1 MSFFDRQHGIFD
13 SKKRLTTQEKNSDEG
28 DSMPESWVELAPSR
42 QSLCSSVEAV
52 MIEKDSNGEAS
63 NSKDSRLSPVSIQSP
78 HVEFE
83 QNLEQVKYRLAKDM
97 TSGGKSTDWIWDWS
111 SRPEANHPNRMLRHR
126 SGQIG
131 STLTTP
137 PNSPEPELASEYD
150 YKVDKSSKSVF
161 SRFEVI
167 LGLVVSNLM
176 TFMLGATIGF
186 CICKKL
192 SKNQSN

>member
-1 MSFFDRQHGIFD
+1 
-13 SKKRLTTQEKNSDEG
+13 
-28 DSMPESWVELAPSR
+28 
-42 QSLCSSVEAV
+42 

-97 TSGGKSTDWIWDWS
+97 QSGKSTDWIWDWS
-111 SRPEANHPNRMLRHR
+111 SRPEANPPNRMLRHR

-137 PNSPEPELASEYD
+137 PNSPEPELASEFD

-161 SRFEVI
+161 TRLEVI
-167 LGLVVSNLM
+167 LGLVVSNIM

-186 CICKKL
+186 CICKKF
-192 SKNQSN
+192 SKNQSQ